1 MAETKVPPQLL
12 HVFCL
17 KHIFHET
24 FALTL
29 QELAVV
35 AGHYA
40 RCVLPAMLEH
50 SERVVNVG
58 SHTFVR

>member
-1 MAETKVPPQLL
+1 MAKTKVPPQLL

-35 AGHYA
+35 AGHYT

-50 SERVVNVG
+50 S
-58 SHTFVR
+58 